1 VRMSDERITLEF
13 LAEQQRRII
22 DEIGTLRDEVH
33 VQGAIVRRLDNT
45 NALLLEELRAIH
57 GLLARLVE
65 RVRTLEER

>member
-1 VRMSDERITLEF
+1 MSDERITLEF